1 MTLAEYLENNGLT
14 ADAFAGAVGVSPSA
28 LSRYLSGQRTPAL
41 EVAGKIMVASK
52 GAVDFH
58 DHLDKAL
65 ARKVKAVRQ

>member
-1 MTLAEYLENNGLT
+1 MTLAEYLKTQNLT
-14 ADAFAGAVGVSPSA
+14 ADAFAGASGLTPSC
-28 LSRYLSGQRTPAL
+28 LSRYLSGKRTPTLASAAL
-41 EVAGKIMVASK
+41 IMVASK